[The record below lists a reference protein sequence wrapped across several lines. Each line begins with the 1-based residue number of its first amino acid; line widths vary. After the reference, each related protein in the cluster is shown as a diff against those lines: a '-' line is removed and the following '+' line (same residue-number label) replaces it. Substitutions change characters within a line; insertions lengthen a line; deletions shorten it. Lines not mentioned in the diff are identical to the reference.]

1 MKTVA
6 IHQPNYLPW
15 LGFFDKVAQADTF
28 VIFDDIQLPM
38 GEHHYETRATIK
50 GARAILELNIPIKG
64 RNQDLLIKDAVFA
77 NRTWIRKHLRSI
89 ECSYGNTKYF
99 NDYFPQIE
107 TIYNSGLTNLAGLN
121 TALIRLITSFL
132 DIKTEIV
139 RSSEL
144 GIKTQGEQK
153 ILDIIKKLGGNRYI
167 SGAGAGSKR
176 YIVPEHF
183 KETGIELVWQ
193 DFKHPVYQQ
202 TRGEFVPGL
211 SAIDYLM
218 NTGGKKL

>member
-15 LGFFDKVAQADTF
+15 LGYFDKVAQADTF
-28 VIFDDIQLPM
+28 VIFDDIQLPS
-38 GEHHYETRATIK
+38 GAHHYETRATIK
-50 GARAILELNIPIKG
+50 GARAILELNIPIRG

-77 NRTWIRKHLRSI
+77 DSTWIRKHLRSI
-89 ECSYGNTKYF
+89 EVAYEKTQYF
-99 NDYFPQIE
+99 NNYFPQLE
-107 TIYNSGLTNLAGLN
+107 EIYLSGCTGLAGFN
-121 TALIRLITSFL
+121 TMLIKLIASFMG
-132 DIKTEIV
+132 IKTEIV

-153 ILDIIKKLGGNRYI
+153 ILDIIKKLGGDRYI

-183 KETGIELVWQ
+183 KEAGIELVWQ

-218 NTGGKKL
+218 NTGGTKL